1 MIAALIGAMLTPAL
15 MIAVCASLII
25 STSNRQTRTVDR
37 IRFLNQILLEKGE
50 LLHPAI
56 IDNYSKQ
63 IDLYEW
69 RRRRIRRA
77 MIANYI
83 ALFLFLLSA
92 LAMMVSVLFPAVEF
106 LPLVFI
112 GLGFITL
119 IYKITVLL
127 QETNKR
133 YETTTLDIENV
144 RRNVRLN
151 RYRTTEEE

>member
-1 MIAALIGAMLTPAL
+1 MIASLIGAMLTPAL

-25 STSNRQTRTVDR
+25 STSNRHARTVDR
-37 IRFLNQILLEKGE
+37 IRFLNQVLIEKGE
-50 LLHPAI
+50 LLHPDI

-69 RRRRIRRA
+69 RRRMIRRA
-77 MIANYI
+77 MIANYT

-92 LAMMVSVLFPAVEF
+92 LAMVSAVLFPAVEF
-106 LPLVFI
+106 LPLIFI
-112 GLGFITL
+112 GLGFIAL

-151 RYRTTEEE
+151 HHKTTEEE

>member
-37 IRFLNQILLEKGE
+37 IRFLNQILIEKGE
-50 LLHPAI
+50 LLHPGI

-92 LAMMVSVLFPAVEF
+92 LAMMISVLFPAVEF

-112 GLGFITL
+112 GIGFITL

-144 RRNVRLN
+144 RRNVRFN